1 MDKPRSIEEVSTP
14 TRGVISLSVLEG
26 LKKFQEADEPDF
38 VTELID
44 LFLEDTAVQ
53 LESLKVAVSKNDVTE
68 VRRLAHLVKGSS
80 GNIGAVGLAELCQ
93 EMETTDLGT
102 FAHDSFG
109 QTLLL
114 KLEEEFRQ
122 VSEAFKAQRQEAAG
136 SGQ

>member
-14 TRGVISLSVLEG
+14 TTGVISLNVLEG
-26 LKKFQEADEPDF
+26 LKKFQQADEPDF

-80 GNIGAVGLAELCQ
+80 GNIGAVGFAELCQ
-93 EMETTDLGT
+93 EMENLEVALGT
-102 FAHDSFG
+102 R
-109 QTLLL
+109 QTLLAR
-114 KLEEEFRQ
+114 LEEEFLQ
-122 VSEAFKAQRQEAAG
+122 VTEAFNAQRQE
-136 SGQ
+136 SSRQ

>member
-1 MDKPRSIEEVSTP
+1 MNKPRSIEEVSTP
-14 TRGVISLSVLEG
+14 TGVISLNVLEG
-26 LKKFQEADEPDF
+26 LKKFQQADEPDF

-80 GNIGAVGLAELCQ
+80 GNIGAVGFAELCQ

-102 FAHDSFG
+102 FAHDSDG

-114 KLEEEFRQ
+114 RLEEEFRQ
-122 VSEAFKAQRQEAAG
+122 VSEAFNAQRQEEK
-136 SGQ
+136 Q